1 MCLNRNSWQKSD
13 DVVAVG
19 PFLLM
24 QSQASSI
31 YNLQLAAQYRA
42 ADVLACHVSGWR
54 KPVSRSLDTR
64 HA

>member
-13 DVVAVG
+13 DVVPVG

-31 YNLQLAAQYRA
+31 YNLQLVAQYRA
-42 ADVLACHVSGWR
+42 ADALERCMLGWA
-54 KPVSRSLDTR
+54 TR
-64 HA
+64 RQKTKEVA